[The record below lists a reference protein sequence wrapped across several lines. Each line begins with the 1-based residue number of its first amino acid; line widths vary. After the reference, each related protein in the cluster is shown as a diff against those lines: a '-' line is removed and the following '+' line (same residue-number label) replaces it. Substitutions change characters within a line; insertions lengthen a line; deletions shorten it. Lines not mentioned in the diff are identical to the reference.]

1 MGFRENY
8 AVKPNSYKFDGFLE
22 GFAIKL
28 RTKLLQKK
36 VNKKKEEIQHE

>member
-28 RTKLLQKK
+28 RTKPLQKK